1 MESIQEKI
9 YSLTIENMV
18 RRGNSF
24 ILKYHKARH
33 YPYYRYSAQS
43 QGANMAVEKVALV
56 TAAGKGM
63 GAAIARELAA
73 TGYRVALMSP
83 SGSAVKLAEELG
95 GFGIQGSVTEEA
107 DIDRLV
113 NETVQKYGR
122 IDAVVNNTGHPP
134 KGDLLSIEDEKW
146 HAGLDLVILNVAR
159 VLRRVTP
166 IFQKQGG
173 GAVVNISS
181 FAAVA
186 PEQAMPVSSALR
198 AALSAWTR
206 LYAERYAAENIR
218 INSVLPGFIDSW
230 PETPEI
236 VARIPAGRFGKT
248 QEVAKTV
255 AFLLS
260 DGAGYI
266 TGQNIRVDGG
276 IVRSV

>member
-1 MESIQEKI
+1 
-9 YSLTIENMV
+9 
-18 RRGNSF
+18 
-24 ILKYHKARH
+24 
-33 YPYYRYSAQS
+33 
-43 QGANMAVEKVALV
+43 MAVEKVAIV

-83 SGSAVKLAEELG
+83 SGSAIELARELG
-95 GFGIQGSVTEEA
+95 GFGMSGSVTEVA

-113 NETVQKYGR
+113 RETLEKYGR

-134 KGDLLSIEDEKW
+134 KGDLLSIEDEQW
-146 HAGLDLVILNVAR
+146 HAGLDLIVLNVAR

-166 IFQKQGG
+166 VFQAQGG

-181 FAAVA
+181 FAADA

-198 AALSAWTR
+198 AALSSFTR
-206 LYAERYAAENIR
+206 LYADRYAKENIR

-248 QEVAKTV
+248 GEIAKTV

-260 DGAGYI
+260 EGAGYI

-276 IVRSV
+276 IVRAL

>member
-1 MESIQEKI
+1 M
-9 YSLTIENMV
+9 
-18 RRGNSF
+18 
-24 ILKYHKARH
+24 
-33 YPYYRYSAQS
+33 SA
-43 QGANMAVEKVALV
+43 GKVALV

-73 TGYRVALMSP
+73 VGYRVALMSP
-83 SGSAVKLAEELG
+83 SGSAVELAAELG
-95 GFGIQGSVTEEA
+95 GFGIAGSVTEDA
-107 DIDRLV
+107 DIGRFVD
-113 NETVQKYGR
+113 ETLARYGR

-134 KGDLLSIEDEKW
+134 KGDLLAIGDEQW
-146 HAGLDLVILNVAR
+146 HLGLDLVVLNVAR

-166 IFQKQGG
+166 VFEKQGG

-181 FAAVA
+181 FAADA

-198 AALSAWTR
+198 AALSAFTK
-206 LYAERYAAENIR
+206 LYADRYASAGIR

-248 QEVAKTV
+248 EEIAKTV

-266 TGQNIRVDGG
+266 TGQNLRVDGG
-276 IVRSV
+276 IVRAL

>member
-1 MESIQEKI
+1 VGDLGFRSIYQERI
-9 YSLTIENMV
+9 
-18 RRGNSF
+18 
-24 ILKYHKARH
+24 
-33 YPYYRYSAQS
+33 
-43 QGANMAVEKVALV
+43 MAVEKVAIV

-83 SGSAVKLAEELG
+83 SGSAVELAKDLG
-95 GFGIQGSVTEEA
+95 SFGISGSVTEVA

-113 NETVQKYGR
+113 RETLERYGR
-122 IDAVVNNTGHPP
+122 IDAVVNNTGHPT
-134 KGDLLSIEDEKW
+134 KGDLLSVADEQW
-146 HAGLDLVILNVAR
+146 HAGLDLIVLNVAR

-166 IFQKQGG
+166 VFLEQGG

-181 FAAVA
+181 FAADA

-198 AALSAWTR
+198 AALSAFTR
-206 LYAERYAAENIR
+206 LYADRYAKENIR

-236 VARIPAGRFGKT
+236 VARIPIGRFGKT
-248 QEVAKTV
+248 DEIAKTV
-255 AFLLS
+255 TFLLS

-276 IVRSV
+276 IVRAL

>member
-1 MESIQEKI
+1 
-9 YSLTIENMV
+9 
-18 RRGNSF
+18 
-24 ILKYHKARH
+24 
-33 YPYYRYSAQS
+33 
-43 QGANMAVEKVALV
+43 MAVEKVAIV

-63 GAAIARELAA
+63 GAAIAKELAA
-73 TGYRVALMSP
+73 AGYRVALMSP
-83 SGSAVKLAEELG
+83 SGSAVELARELG
-95 GFGIQGSVTEEA
+95 GFGMSGSVTEVA

-113 NETVQKYGR
+113 RETLERYGR

-134 KGDLLSIEDEKW
+134 KGDLLSIEDEQW
-146 HAGLDLVILNVAR
+146 HAGLDLIVLNVAR

-166 IFQKQGG
+166 VFQAQGG

-181 FAAVA
+181 FAADA

-198 AALSAWTR
+198 AALSSFTR
-206 LYAERYAAENIR
+206 LYADRYAKENIR

-230 PETPEI
+230 PETREI

-248 QEVAKTV
+248 GEIAKTV

-260 DGAGYI
+260 EGAGYI

-276 IVRSV
+276 IVRAL

>member
-1 MESIQEKI
+1 M
-9 YSLTIENMV
+9 
-18 RRGNSF
+18 
-24 ILKYHKARH
+24 
-33 YPYYRYSAQS
+33 SA
-43 QGANMAVEKVALV
+43 EKVALV

-73 TGYRVALMSP
+73 GGYRVALMSP
-83 SGSAVKLAEELG
+83 SGSAVELAAELG
-95 GFGIQGSVTEEA
+95 GFGIAGSVTEDA
-107 DIDRLV
+107 DIGRFVD
-113 NETVQKYGR
+113 ETLARYGR

-134 KGDLLSIEDEKW
+134 KGDLLAIGDEQW
-146 HAGLDLVILNVAR
+146 HLGLDLVVLNVAR
-159 VLRRVTP
+159 LLRRVTP
-166 IFQKQGG
+166 VFEKQGG

-181 FAAVA
+181 FAADA

-198 AALSAWTR
+198 AALSAFTK
-206 LYAERYAAENIR
+206 LYADRYASAGIR

-248 QEVAKTV
+248 EEIAKTV

-266 TGQNIRVDGG
+266 TGQNLRVDGG
-276 IVRSV
+276 IVRAL

>member
-1 MESIQEKI
+1 M
-9 YSLTIENMV
+9 
-18 RRGNSF
+18 
-24 ILKYHKARH
+24 
-33 YPYYRYSAQS
+33 SA
-43 QGANMAVEKVALV
+43 GKVALV

-73 TGYRVALMSP
+73 GGYRVALMSP
-83 SGSAVKLAEELG
+83 SGSAVELAAELG
-95 GFGIQGSVTEEA
+95 GFGIAGSVTEDA
-107 DIDRLV
+107 DIGRFVD
-113 NETVQKYGR
+113 ETLARYGR

-134 KGDLLSIEDEKW
+134 KGDLLAIGDEQW
-146 HAGLDLVILNVAR
+146 HLGLDLVVLNVAR

-166 IFQKQGG
+166 VFEKQGG

-181 FAAVA
+181 FAADA
-186 PEQAMPVSSALR
+186 PEQAMPVSSTLR
-198 AALSAWTR
+198 AALSAFTK
-206 LYAERYAAENIR
+206 LYADRYASAGIR

-248 QEVAKTV
+248 EEIAKTV

-266 TGQNIRVDGG
+266 TGQNLRVDGG
-276 IVRSV
+276 IVRAL

>member
-1 MESIQEKI
+1 
-9 YSLTIENMV
+9 
-18 RRGNSF
+18 
-24 ILKYHKARH
+24 
-33 YPYYRYSAQS
+33 
-43 QGANMAVEKVALV
+43 MAVEKVAIV

-63 GAAIARELAA
+63 GAAIAKELAA
-73 TGYRVALMSP
+73 TGHRVALMSP
-83 SGSAVKLAEELG
+83 SGSAVELAKDLG
-95 GFGIQGSVTEEA
+95 GFGISGSVTEDA

-113 NETVQKYGR
+113 RETLGRYGR
-122 IDAVVNNTGHPP
+122 IDAVVNNTGHPS
-134 KGDLLSIEDEKW
+134 KGDLLSISDEQW
-146 HAGLDLVILNVAR
+146 HSGLDLIVLNVAR

-166 IFQKQGG
+166 VFQKQGG

-181 FAAVA
+181 FAADA

-198 AALSAWTR
+198 AALSAFTR
-206 LYAERYAAENIR
+206 LYADRYAKENIR
-218 INSVLPGFIDSW
+218 INAVLPGFIDSW

-248 QEVAKTV
+248 VEIAKTV

-276 IVRSV
+276 IVRAL

>member
-1 MESIQEKI
+1 
-9 YSLTIENMV
+9 
-18 RRGNSF
+18 
-24 ILKYHKARH
+24 
-33 YPYYRYSAQS
+33 
-43 QGANMAVEKVALV
+43 MAVEKVAIV

-83 SGSAVKLAEELG
+83 SGSAVELARELG
-95 GFGIQGSVTEEA
+95 GFGMSGSVTEVA

-113 NETVQKYGR
+113 RETLEKYGR

-134 KGDLLSIEDEKW
+134 KGDLLSIEDEQW
-146 HAGLDLVILNVAR
+146 HAGLDLIVLNVAR

-166 IFQKQGG
+166 VFQAQGG
-173 GAVVNISS
+173 GAAVNISS
-181 FAAVA
+181 FAADA

-198 AALSAWTR
+198 AALSSFTR
-206 LYAERYAAENIR
+206 LYADRYAKENIR

-248 QEVAKTV
+248 GEIAKTV

-260 DGAGYI
+260 EGAGYI

-276 IVRSV
+276 IVRAL

>member
-1 MESIQEKI
+1 M
-9 YSLTIENMV
+9 T
-18 RRGNSF
+18 
-24 ILKYHKARH
+24 
-33 YPYYRYSAQS
+33 
-43 QGANMAVEKVALV
+43 VEKVALI

-63 GAAIARELAA
+63 GAAIARELAGS
-73 TGYRVALMSP
+73 GYRVALMSP
-83 SGSAVKLAEELG
+83 SGSAVRLAEELG
-95 GFGIQGSVTEEA
+95 GFGIEGSVTEEK

-113 NETVQKYGR
+113 GQTLEKYGR

-134 KGDLLSIEDEKW
+134 KGDLLAIADEQW
-146 HAGLDLVILNVAR
+146 HVGLDLIVLNVAR

-166 IFQKQGG
+166 VFQKQGG

-181 FAAVA
+181 FAADA

-198 AALSAWTR
+198 AALSSFTR
-206 LYAERYAAENIR
+206 LYADRYAKENIR

-236 VARIPAGRFGKT
+236 VARIPVGRFGKT
-248 QEVAKTV
+248 QEIAKTV

-276 IVRSV
+276 IVRGL

>member
-1 MESIQEKI
+1 M
-9 YSLTIENMV
+9 
-18 RRGNSF
+18 
-24 ILKYHKARH
+24 
-33 YPYYRYSAQS
+33 SA
-43 QGANMAVEKVALV
+43 EKVALV

-73 TGYRVALMSP
+73 GGYRVALMSP
-83 SGSAVKLAEELG
+83 SGSAVELAAELG
-95 GFGIQGSVTEEA
+95 GFGIAGSVTEDA
-107 DIDRLV
+107 DIGRLV
-113 NETVQKYGR
+113 DETLARYGR

-134 KGDLLSIEDEKW
+134 KGDLLAIGDEQW
-146 HAGLDLVILNVAR
+146 HLGLDLVVLNVAR

-166 IFQKQGG
+166 VFEKQGG

-181 FAAVA
+181 FAADA

-198 AALSAWTR
+198 AALSAFTK
-206 LYAERYAAENIR
+206 LYADRYASAGIR

-248 QEVAKTV
+248 EEIAKTV

-260 DGAGYI
+260 NGVGYI
-266 TGQNIRVDGG
+266 TGQNLRVDGG
-276 IVRSV
+276 IVRAL

>member
-1 MESIQEKI
+1 MAAA
-9 YSLTIENMV
+9 
-18 RRGNSF
+18 RRQNRNEEH
-24 ILKYHKARH
+24 IVT
-33 YPYYRYSAQS
+33 
-43 QGANMAVEKVALV
+43 VEKVALI

-83 SGSAVKLAEELG
+83 SGSAVALGEELG
-95 GFGIQGSVTEEA
+95 GFGIKGSVTEEA
-107 DIDRLV
+107 DIDKLV
-113 NETVQKYGR
+113 QETVARYGR

-134 KGDLLSIEDEKW
+134 KGDLLAITDDNW
-146 HAGLDLVILNVAR
+146 HAGLDLILLNVVR
-159 VLRRVTP
+159 VMRRVTP

-181 FAAVA
+181 FAADA
-186 PEQAMPVSSALR
+186 PEQPMPVSSALR

-218 INSVLPGFIDSW
+218 MNAVLPGFIDSW

-248 QEVAKTV
+248 GEIAKTV

-266 TGQNIRVDGG
+266 TGQNIRVDGA
-276 IVRSV
+276 IVKAL

>member
-1 MESIQEKI
+1 M
-9 YSLTIENMV
+9 
-18 RRGNSF
+18 
-24 ILKYHKARH
+24 
-33 YPYYRYSAQS
+33 SA
-43 QGANMAVEKVALV
+43 EKVALV

-73 TGYRVALMSP
+73 RGYRVALMSP
-83 SGSAVKLAEELG
+83 SGSAVELAAELG
-95 GFGIQGSVTEEA
+95 GFGIAGSVTEDA
-107 DIDRLV
+107 DIGRFVD
-113 NETVQKYGR
+113 ETLARYGR

-134 KGDLLSIEDEKW
+134 KGDLLAIGDEQW
-146 HAGLDLVILNVAR
+146 HLGLDLVVLNVAR
-159 VLRRVTP
+159 VLRRVTSV
-166 IFQKQGG
+166 FEKQGG

-181 FAAVA
+181 FAADA

-198 AALSAWTR
+198 AALSAFTK
-206 LYAERYAAENIR
+206 LYADRYASAGIR

-248 QEVAKTV
+248 EEIAKTV

-266 TGQNIRVDGG
+266 TGQNLRVDGG
-276 IVRSV
+276 IVRAL

>member
-1 MESIQEKI
+1 M
-9 YSLTIENMV
+9 
-18 RRGNSF
+18 
-24 ILKYHKARH
+24 
-33 YPYYRYSAQS
+33 SA
-43 QGANMAVEKVALV
+43 EKVAVV

-73 TGYRVALMSP
+73 GGYRVALMSP
-83 SGSAVKLAEELG
+83 SGSAVELAAELG
-95 GFGIQGSVTEEA
+95 GFGIAGSVTEDA
-107 DIDRLV
+107 DIGRFVD
-113 NETVQKYGR
+113 ETLARYGR

-134 KGDLLSIEDEKW
+134 KGDLLAIGDEQW
-146 HAGLDLVILNVAR
+146 HLGLDLVVLNVAR

-166 IFQKQGG
+166 VFEKQGG

-181 FAAVA
+181 FAADA

-198 AALSAWTR
+198 AALSAFTK
-206 LYAERYAAENIR
+206 LYADRYASVGIR

-248 QEVAKTV
+248 EEIAKTV

-266 TGQNIRVDGG
+266 TGQNLRVDGG
-276 IVRSV
+276 IVRAL